1 MAADAISVEE
11 RLFSLVLALVATEHG
26 LTKAEILSNVQGYR
40 QRYEVRGDNASLERQ
55 FERDK
60 DDIREL
66 GVPLETIESPQDA
79 GNNQNLR
86 YRIPKGAYDLPSEVS
101 FTPEEVTLLNLAG
114 EVWREGSLSSE
125 SHRALL
131 KLASLGIA
139 VDDPTI
145 GYAPRVR
152 VREPAFGPLTSAIER
167 QLVVKFPYF
176 KPGER
181 TALLR
186 TVAPLALVQHQGR
199 WHLSSIDRDRDEPR
213 TFLLSR
219 IVGPVTTT
227 RTVFERPAGVDSA
240 AAALAELDRVLQLNT
255 VVIAVEPGS
264 DAESRF
270 VPRAIASTAAADGEL
285 PTHTLNYSDQVL
297 MADELA
303 SYGPEVRVI
312 RPVAM
317 RDQVI
322 ARLRA
327 VAEAHSAARDE
338 AAGAPGASPLTPAAP
353 TSARASRRQ
362 AAARTTR

>member
-1 MAADAISVEE
+1 MAAEAIPVEE

-86 YRIPKGAYDLPSEVS
+86 YRIAKGAYDLPQEVS

-131 KLASLGIA
+131 KLASLGIT

-145 GYAPRVR
+145 GYAPRVK
-152 VREPAFGPLTSAIER
+152 VREPAFAPLTSAIDR
-167 QLVVKFPYF
+167 GLVVKFPYF
-176 KPGER
+176 KPGESE
-181 TALLR
+181 ALIR

-199 WHLSSIDRDRDEPR
+199 WHLASIDQERGVPR

-219 IVGPVTTT
+219 IVGPVTVT
-227 RTVFERPAGVDSA
+227 RTPFERPSDVADPA
-240 AAALAELDRVLQLNT
+240 AAALAELDRILTTNSVT
-255 VVIAVEPGS
+255 VTVEPGS

-270 VPRAIASTAAADGEL
+270 AARAASAEEVDGAA
-285 PTHTLNYSDQVL
+285 TRYTLNYTDAVL

-303 SYGPEVRVI
+303 SYGPEIRVVS
-312 RPVAM
+312 PAAM
-317 RDQVI
+317 RTQVTK
-322 ARLRA
+322 RLRTVARGHGIRVPA
-327 VAEAHSAARDE
+327 VARA
-338 AAGAPGASPLTPAAP
+338 AAGT
-353 TSARASRRQ
+353 RASTGT
-362 AAARTTR
+362 RTAPPGEESR